1 MLKQTLSQLRVKAE
15 WFSDP
20 ARIHAEALAL
30 HWMSVLPPGGS
41 ASELLFADVD
51 RHIAGMRAVALLHG
65 RALTLKDDFPCTN
78 PQRIRRAIDAGAAD
92 ALLLKV
98 NQIGTV
104 TEAWQETIM

>member
-1 MLKQTLSQLRVKAE
+1 MSRLRVNAA

-20 ARIHAEALAL
+20 ARIHGEALAL
-30 HWMSVLPPGGS
+30 RWMSVLAPRGS
-41 ASELLFADVD
+41 APELVFEDVD
-51 RHIAGMRAVALLHG
+51 RHIIGMAPVGLPHG
-65 RALTLKDDFPCTN
+65 RALTLGDDFLCTN
-78 PQRIRRAIDAGAAD
+78 SQRICNAIDAGAAD